1 MEFTGSRPVC
11 YAQCMD
17 SADHLRTRS
26 NHTGRRMRVRPAR
39 RLTTDL
45 LWFNRSVPL
54 CAHDRVFC
62 LKELVRARAESSFR
76 VSWSALFIRAFCL
89 VAQRYPALR
98 QSWYRWPISHLY
110 QHPVNV
116 ATVTVHRD
124 WEGDSWLFWGQLSE
138 PESRSLPDIQ
148 QQLNVFR
155 DTPVATVF
163 RNQTRLAQLPTLLR
177 RLIWWWMIN
186 VATVRRAKHLG
197 TCFLSTLAGRGAE
210 IQLPPSIHT
219 GCLTFGPLNQDG
231 ECRVTLAYDH
241 RVMDGV
247 YVAEVLKSLESVL
260 TEQLLK
266 ELREPCSAQPADEQ
280 AA

>member
-1 MEFTGSRPVC
+1 
-11 YAQCMD
+11 
-17 SADHLRTRS
+17 
-26 NHTGRRMRVRPAR
+26 MRVPPAR

-54 CAHDRVFC
+54 CGHDRVIC
-62 LKELVRARAESSFR
+62 LKELAGVRSESCVR

-116 ATVTVHRD
+116 ATVTVHRE
-124 WEGDSWLFWGQLSE
+124 WEGQSWVFWGQLSE
-138 PESRSLPDIQ
+138 PESRTLLDIQ
-148 QQLNVFR
+148 QQLDVFR
-155 DTPVATVF
+155 DAPVATVF
-163 RNQTRLAQLPTLLR
+163 RNQTQLARLPTVLR
-177 RLIWWWMIN
+177 RLIWWWLIN
-186 VATVRRAKHLG
+186 VSTVRRAKRLG
-197 TCFLSTLAGRGAE
+197 TCFLSTLAGQGAE
-210 IQLPPSIHT
+210 IQVPPSIHT

-247 YVAEVLKSLESVL
+247 YVAKALKSLETVL

-266 ELREPCSAQPADEQ
+266 ELRDTRSTQPADDQ